1 MRLPKWTQSSTQV
14 WRHTWPPSSGGSS
27 VRRTRT
33 AVHSGFLAS
42 WTANGLHER
51 VLQRIHTVLDNRECS
66 RDCVKVRLL
75 VWGLR
80 ILRVQG

>member
-1 MRLPKWTQSSTQV
+1 M
-14 WRHTWPPSSGGSS
+14 
-27 VRRTRT
+27 
-33 AVHSGFLAS
+33 HSGFLAS
-42 WTANGLHER
+42 WTANRLHER